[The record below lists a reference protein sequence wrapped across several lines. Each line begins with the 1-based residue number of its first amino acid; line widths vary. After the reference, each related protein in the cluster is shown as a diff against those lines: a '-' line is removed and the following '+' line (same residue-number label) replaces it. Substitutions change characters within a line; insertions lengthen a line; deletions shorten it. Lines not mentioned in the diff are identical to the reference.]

1 MYNLDYNMCFA
12 SVGFWKGKGYNQI
25 PMFTKVSL

>member
-12 SVGFWKGKGYNQI
+12 SVGFWEGKGYNQI
-25 PMFTKVSL
+25 PMFTKAL